1 MVSQRRHHT
10 RGEVPAQL
18 YVVDG
23 MPVPARIVHG
33 GVAGELGDEG
43 WLDWGVYQRSPR
55 SPG

>member
-1 MVSQRRHHT
+1 M
-10 RGEVPAQL
+10 

-33 GVAGELGDEG
+33 GVAGELRDEG